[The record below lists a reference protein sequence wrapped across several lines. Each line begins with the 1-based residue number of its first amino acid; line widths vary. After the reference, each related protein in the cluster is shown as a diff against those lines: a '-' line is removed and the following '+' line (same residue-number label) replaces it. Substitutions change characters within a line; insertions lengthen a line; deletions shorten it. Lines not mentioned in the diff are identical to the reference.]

1 MWDPYL
7 GRKWVK
13 EIVDVVDVKTID
25 GWPRQNIV
33 VSDQKEKNSLVSE
46 KNKTKKNTKRKKQV
60 KEI

>member
-7 GRKWVK
+7 ERKWVK

-46 KNKTKKNTKRKKQV
+46 KNKTKKKLRGKNK
-60 KEI
+60 